1 MLCREVVKMSMELRV
16 LTHLDKVFQDEAPTE
31 SISCFQGFENEKI
44 DFQLAFRESEDCRHE
59 MQLDIS
65 SPIEKYITVRQ
76 VKQVPV
82 VFPIYDDAQED
93 CLRTEAGLYPDLLTD
108 LRPHALHAS
117 RSWSCVW
124 LRVDPKGEVQPG
136 VYPVEMTISND
147 SLGIWKTRSV
157 QVEILP
163 GKLPEQT
170 LIHTKWF
177 HCDGIAQYYGVD
189 VFSERHWQLIEN
201 QIVCAVDNGIN
212 MILMPVHTPPLDTR
226 KGGERLTTQLV
237 NIAVENGEYR
247 FDMQNVRRWISM
259 CKRCGVKYYEVA
271 HLFTQWGAKHAP
283 KIMAMVNGEEKRIFG
298 WDTDAAGE
306 DYGNFLKEYI
316 PALRS
321 IFEEEG
327 IVDYVFWHISDEPS
341 EAHLENY
348 RKARRQVDEL
358 LKGCRVM
365 DALSEYSFYEQGLVS
380 MPIPSNDAIEPFL
393 QHQVPGLWTYYCCVQ
408 VNKVSNMFIAFPS
421 YRNRILGA
429 QLFKYRIEGFLQ
441 WGFNFYNCQYSD
453 YPVDPYFTTDADG
466 WVPAGDPFQVYPGM
480 DGKPEESIR
489 MAVTTQALQDL
500 RAFSMLAQMT
510 SHDYVVSLIDGD
522 GETPVT
528 FSIYPRNNEYLLGLR
543 KRVNEEIVKRM
554 SDFKNST
561 QIHEEVI

>member
-1 MLCREVVKMSMELRV
+1 MSMELRV
-16 LTHLDKVFQDEAPTE
+16 LTHLDKVFQDEAPMEYTC
-31 SISCFQGFENEKI
+31 CFQGFENEKI
-44 DFQLAFRESEDCRHE
+44 DFQLAFREREDCRHE
-59 MQLDIS
+59 MQLAIR

-76 VKQVPV
+76 VRQVPV
-82 VFPIYDDAQED
+82 AFPIYDNAKED
-93 CLRTEAGLYPDLLTD
+93 CLRTEPGLYPDLLTN

-117 RSWSCVW
+117 RNWSCVW
-124 LRVDPKGEVQPG
+124 IRVDPEGEVPPG
-136 VYPVEMTISND
+136 VYPVEMTLSND
-147 SLGIWKTRSV
+147 ALEIQETRSV

-177 HCDGIAQYYGVD
+177 HCDGLAQHYGVD
-189 VFSERHWQLIEN
+189 VFSEEHWQLIEN
-201 QIVCAVDNGIN
+201 QIRCAVDNGIN

-247 FDMQNVRRWISM
+247 FDMQNVRRWIGM

-283 KIMAMVNGEEKRIFG
+283 KIMAAVDGEEKHIFG

-306 DYGNFLKEYI
+306 EYGAFLKEYI

-321 IFEEEG
+321 VFAEEG
-327 IVDYVFWHISDEPS
+327 IADRVYWHISDEPS

-348 RKARRQVDEL
+348 RKARSQVDGL
-358 LKGCRVM
+358 LQGCRIM
-365 DALSEYSFYEQGLVS
+365 DALSEYSFYEQGLVP
-380 MPIPSNDAIEPFL
+380 MPIPANDAIEPFL
-393 QHQVPGLWTYYCCVQ
+393 QHQVPRLWTYYCCVQ
-408 VNKVSNMFIAFPS
+408 TNKVSNMFIAFPS
-421 YRNRILGA
+421 YRNRILGV

-466 WVPAGDPFQVYPGM
+466 WVPAGDPFQVYPGG

-489 MAVTTQALQDL
+489 LAVTTQALQDL
-500 RAFSMLAQMT
+500 RAFEKLAHLT
-510 SHDYVVSLIDGD
+510 SHAYVVSLIDGES
-522 GETPVT
+522 GTPVS
-528 FSIYPRNNEYLLGLR
+528 FSAYPRNNEYLLRLR
-543 KRVNEEIVKRM
+543 KRVNEEIVKRG
-554 SDFKNST
+554 S
-561 QIHEEVI
+561 